1 MAFLNQSARRILAC
15 ASALIFVSIFAGC
28 SDQRD
33 FTIVSDLELGETPT
47 NHPTVTS
54 LKNALTP
61 IDIHLNF
68 KDQEIEREADIIGLI
83 NDGKIDIGIVKNDV
97 EINSGFQNVRTL
109 LPLFPDV
116 LLVLAK
122 NDSSDNIQSLLHNK
136 KAAMILDK
144 AEELTVID
152 RFLRKNG
159 SAVEN
164 ITQIHASDSAA
175 ILDALN
181 ENEILILFASL
192 NSQSVRDILRSWNGV
207 IYSLDDPA
215 LIGKGSIVDG
225 FCLAYPKAI
234 PFIIPKGTY
243 GKWPLK
249 PVLTFAVYD
258 VIVCHKDL
266 DEHIAYDMLQR
277 IYDMRQSLSED
288 DFEFGMVEPNFE
300 AHKFSFPL
308 HTGAIKYIT
317 RDQPTFWERES
328 EVIGLV
334 LSLLVIGSG
343 SLTTL
348 YRYFKQRRKD
358 RVDTYY
364 QKVLFVSNHARQSK
378 DVAKK
383 KQYLDELY
391 VIRNNAFEQLI
402 AENLDANE
410 AFTIFGNLLN
420 AAIRELEA
428 DIKSLEQLTLLR

>member
-1 MAFLNQSARRILAC
+1 MSFFVARQWIVKPATAVLLLFSLFSCQEKRN
-15 ASALIFVSIFAGC
+15 
-28 SDQRD
+28 
-33 FTIVSDLELGETPT
+33 FTILSDLELGETRT
-47 NHPTVTS
+47 NHPTVSS
-54 LKNALTP
+54 LKKALSP
-61 IDIHLNF
+61 IDINLTF
-68 KDQEIEREADIIGLI
+68 KEQDIEKEADIIRFI
-83 NDGKIDIGIVKNDV
+83 NEGTIDIGIVKNDV
-97 EINSGFQNVRTL
+97 EINSGFHNVRTL

-116 LLVLAK
+116 LLILSK
-122 NDSSDNIQSLLHNK
+122 NDSSENIQTLFQNK

-144 AEELTVID
+144 AEEMNVIE

-159 SAVEN
+159 TTVEK
-164 ITQIHASDSAA
+164 IDQIHASDSSA

-181 ENEILILFASL
+181 ENDILIVFASL
-192 NSQSVRDILRSWNGV
+192 NSSSVRNILRSWNGT
-207 IYSLDDPA
+207 IYSLDNPS
-215 LIGKGSIVDG
+215 LMGKGSIVDG

-243 GKWPLK
+243 GKWPLE

-258 VIVCHKDL
+258 VMVCNKDM
-266 DEHIAYDMLQR
+266 DEHMAYDILQR
-277 IYDMRQSLSED
+277 VYDMRQSLSEEN
-288 DFEFGMVEPNFE
+288 FEFGMVEPNFE

-308 HTGAIKYIT
+308 HPGAIKYIT

-334 LSLLVIGSG
+334 LSLIVIGSG

-348 YRYFKQRRKD
+348 YRYLRQRRKD

-364 QKVLFVSNHARQSK
+364 QKVLFVSNHARQTR
-378 DVAKK
+378 DVVKK

-391 VIRNNAFEQLI
+391 MIRNNAFEQLI

-420 AAIRELEA
+420 AAIRELEH
-428 DIKSLEQLTLLR
+428 DIKNLQEVS